1 MAKGLNALV
10 IAPMGKKD
18 KEEPEESEEDS
29 SDGLRLSFDEYM
41 DAVEAGDRDA
51 AFEAFKSLV
60 EMCSM
65 KSYD

>member
-18 KEEPEESEEDS
+18 KEEEPEEDS

-51 AFEAFKSLV
+51 AFEAFKALV
-60 EMCSM
+60 EMCS
-65 KSYD
+65 YHE

>member
-18 KEEPEESEEDS
+18 KEEPEEDS

-51 AFEAFKSLV
+51 AFEAFKALV
-60 EMCSM
+60 EMCS
-65 KSYD
+65 YED